1 MATSTPFISFEGIDG
16 CGKSTQIELLKTW
29 LQESGISALYTREP
43 GGCATAEE
51 IRQLVLSPKT
61 DVGSK
66 GELLLYLA
74 ARAEHVRQ
82 VITPALEREEWVVSD
97 RFADSTFAYQGY
109 GRELDLEEMKM
120 VNHVATKGVQ
130 PTITFLL
137 DIDVAI
143 GRERIT
149 TGRTELDR
157 LEMSS
162 QQFFERTRQG
172 YLELA
177 KNEPNRILVLD
188 ATDSIESIHKQ
199 IRDHLHVFLS

>member
-1 MATSTPFISFEGIDG
+1 MSILTPFISFEGIDG
-16 CGKSTQIELLKTW
+16 CGKSTQIELLKAW
-29 LQESGISALYTREP
+29 LKECDISAIYTREP
-43 GGCATAEE
+43 GGCTTAEE

-61 DVGSK
+61 DVGSE

-82 VITPALEREEWVVSD
+82 IIAPALKRGEWVISD

-109 GRELDLEEMKM
+109 GRELNLEEMKM

-137 DIDVAI
+137 DIDVTI
-143 GRERIT
+143 RRERIT

-177 KNEPNRILVLD
+177 KHEPNRIVILD
-188 ATDSIESIHKQ
+188 ATASIESIHNQ
-199 IRDHLHVFLS
+199 IREHLHVFLS

>member
-1 MATSTPFISFEGIDG
+1 MSILTPFISFEGIDG
-16 CGKSTQIELLKTW
+16 CGKSTQIELLKAW
-29 LQESGISALYTREP
+29 LKECDISAIYTREP
-43 GGCATAEE
+43 GGCTTAEE

-61 DVGSK
+61 DVGSE

-82 VITPALEREEWVVSD
+82 IIAPALKRGEWVISD

-109 GRELDLEEMKM
+109 GRELNLEEMKM

-137 DIDVAI
+137 DIDVTI

-177 KNEPNRILVLD
+177 KHEPNRIVILD
-188 ATDSIESIHKQ
+188 ATASIESIHNQ
-199 IRDHLHVFLS
+199 IREHLHVFLS